1 MIKSMMTGGAAART
15 TVATF
20 RGLNNTLLCGEDE
33 TYWENGISSDFFPSL
48 GPQGIFES
56 LRVLGD
62 VQGVIEKDALCM
74 VRGGKF
80 YMNGVEATGLT
91 LTNNG
96 TKTLVSMGAYVVIF
110 PDKKWVNTKD
120 LSDFGTIDNT
130 RTAAS
135 NVRYVMTNS
144 DGEEYPSGIETGATP
159 PDDPETGDYWIDTTG
174 EQASLKIYTAGGM
187 WESVVT
193 TYVRIECTNIGKGF
207 KEGDGVTI
215 SGATAGD
222 DLNGSFVLKKAEDD
236 AITITGLLASPVS
249 ASDALTVSRTMPLI
263 DYVTEAG
270 NRLWACRY
278 GVAQN
283 GEVVNE
289 IYGSKLGDFKNWNCF
304 EGISTDS
311 WAASCGTDGAWTGAA
326 THLGYPIFFKENV
339 FHKVYISSSGAH
351 QIQETAANGVEA
363 GSARSLATVGQILY
377 WKSREGIMA
386 YDGSLPAS
394 VGGALE
400 AFRYRNAA
408 AGAGRGKLW
417 IAMQDQASAWNL
429 FAYDPAKGIWH
440 RAGEMSAVQ
449 FTEEDGKAVWLSAD
463 GNVFRE
469 STAVDEYTEWSFTT
483 GIIGAT
489 SPDAKTVKKIGINA
503 QLPEGSTMKIEIS
516 YDWTNTWETAAELEG
531 SGLGAFLIPIHPE
544 RAKFFRLR
552 ISGSGDFRIYS
563 ITKTVKVGTEK

>member
-62 VQGVIEKDALCM
+62 VQGVIAKDALCM

-236 AITITGLLASPVS
+236 AITITGLLGTPVS

-503 QLPEGSTMKIEIS
+503 QLPEGSTMTIEIS